1 MSYSTH
7 HSVQGS
13 RLTQT
18 VSFSS
23 TACQPAPTWAGASSS
38 GTTWNVWWSK
48 IKIAVFCHILHE
60 LIQVA
65 TSVTTC
71 NLILCAAQVF
81 HLDASFSC
89 IVDKLFHLNNGIT
102 TSVPKR
108 KFGSACWVLG
118 LIITFPFGFWIEFD
132 LDFFIFSEHIL
143 LQDLV
148 RHVDL
153 ILPVGAIANKI
164 RQRRHQKRKAL
175 RVGEMPVEDVL
186 LGVTH
191 AVDQL
196 DKIRE

>member
-38 GTTWNVWWSK
+38 GTTWNVWWST

-71 NLILCAAQVF
+71 NLVLCAFQVF

-132 LDFFIFSEHIL
+132 LDFFYIYRTYFATRPGQACRLDPACRHHSE
-143 LQDLV
+143 QNPAAKASEEESSGSRWDAS
-148 RHVDL
+148 
-153 ILPVGAIANKI
+153 G
-164 RQRRHQKRKAL
+164 RRSAWSNSCCQSA
-175 RVGEMPVEDVL
+175 G
-186 LGVTH
+186 
-191 AVDQL
+191 
-196 DKIRE
+196 